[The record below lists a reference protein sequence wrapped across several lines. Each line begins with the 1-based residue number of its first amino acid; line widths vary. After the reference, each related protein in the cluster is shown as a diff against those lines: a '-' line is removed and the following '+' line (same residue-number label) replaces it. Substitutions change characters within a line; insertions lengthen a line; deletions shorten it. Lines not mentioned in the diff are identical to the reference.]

1 MEDWQYQVE
10 KLLADNERLRKRVKH
25 DIVDEDIL
33 RLWRDCCP
41 ALQTLW
47 PVHSIKPSWCGVT
60 LREKYDGSGQGRS
73 VVQIRLN
80 GQLGNAVEVPLK
92 LGELMKLL
100 LDKDGWNDGWMQ
112 LRKLMDGAAPRI
124 EYADKCAG
132 GAWEANL
139 AALKELYLQENQLT
153 SSVSAEI
160 GALTALTQLHL
171 SGN

>member
-1 MEDWQYQVE
+1 VGRTTMEDWQYQVE
-10 KLLADNERLRKRVKH
+10 KLLADYERLRKRVKH

-60 LREKYDGSGQGRS
+60 LREKYDGSERGRS

-100 LDKDGWNDGWMQ
+100 LDKDGW
-112 LRKLMDGAAPRI
+112 MDGCSSASS
-124 EYADKCAG
+124 
-132 GAWEANL
+132 WT
-139 AALKELYLQENQLT
+139 ELHLEFNTLT
-153 SSVSAEI
+153 SVLAEL
-160 GALTALTQLHL
+160 GRLTSLP
-171 SGN
+171 